1 MEHQMRGSAGALA
14 LMEPGEPLMLWCGCE
29 LTAGGAVV
37 QWCSCVAYADGAV
50 ANWLRSGAAA
60 RRLAL
65 MMHLASGSDGAMQEL
80 PGGMTVA
87 MRMAWHL
94 ADR

>member
-1 MEHQMRGSAGALA
+1 MCGRAGAPA